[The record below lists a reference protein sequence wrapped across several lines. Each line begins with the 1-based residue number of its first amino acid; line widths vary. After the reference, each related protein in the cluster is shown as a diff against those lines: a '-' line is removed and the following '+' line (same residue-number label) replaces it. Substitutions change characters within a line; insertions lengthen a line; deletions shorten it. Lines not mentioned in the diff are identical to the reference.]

1 MGRATSPQSR
11 QGERT
16 RNTPKAPVQS
26 RPREPPGPA
35 PLVTCPRRRS
45 SGGPPAPSH
54 HLPAQP
60 GRRKAQSQEI
70 FYFFKKCAGPAR
82 FINRLAAGRKPRGH
96 GAGRSELP
104 ATELPA
110 LPCPALPSPACPG
123 PSRPGLLMAMSSLL
137 PSFPP
142 QPHSLCQAACPTAQ
156 GTSPCPG
163 PPGPTTVQA
172 GGEHGRLPCGDAF
185 SCGYPSPRV

>member
-60 GRRKAQSQEI
+60 GRRKAQSREI
-70 FYFFKKCAGPAR
+70 FYFFKKSAGPAR

-123 PSRPGLLMAMSSLL
+123 PVSSWRCL
-137 PSFPP
+137 PSFLPSLLSPTASAKRLAPRHRAPRHARDPPAPP
-142 QPHSLCQAACPTAQ
+142 QCRREENMA
-156 GTSPCPG
+156 GTPVV
-163 PPGPTTVQA
+163 T
-172 GGEHGRLPCGDAF
+172 
-185 SCGYPSPRV
+185 PSAVVTRPLVC